1 VAVCERHLRPTFKVT
16 PMTRERPRARKRVEK
31 WREGRLAV
39 RALRV
44 CTVLVAC
51 GGQRGV
57 RPVPVE
63 GGKVLFLKDVVEPPR
78 FSEER
83 VRLRDWSLLVRVA
96 VHLEG
101 RLRFTRKSRR
111 WKKEI

>member
-1 VAVCERHLRPTFKVT
+1 
-16 PMTRERPRARKRVEK
+16 MTRERPRARKRVEK